1 MKVLQTKEK
10 QKELREKLGIK
21 NVMATP
27 RVEKIVVSMAVVDAL
42 KDKKNIDRSSE
53 VLTQIAGQK
62 AKITKAKKSIA
73 TFKLREGDPIGV
85 MVTLRGDRMHNFLEK
100 LINVSLPR
108 VRDFRGVSR
117 KGFDKKGNYNLGF
130 SEFIVFPEIDPG
142 KIDRVQ
148 GLQVTIVTSAKTDHD
163 AMALLESLGM
173 PFMKG

>member
-117 KGFDKKGNYNLGF
+117 KGFDK
-130 SEFIVFPEIDPG
+130 S
-142 KIDRVQ
+142 
-148 GLQVTIVTSAKTDHD
+148 
-163 AMALLESLGM
+163 
-173 PFMKG
+173 

>member
-130 SEFIVFPEIDPG
+130 
-142 KIDRVQ
+142 
-148 GLQVTIVTSAKTDHD
+148 
-163 AMALLESLGM
+163 
-173 PFMKG
+173 

>member
-163 AMALLESLGM
+163 AMAL
-173 PFMKG
+173 F